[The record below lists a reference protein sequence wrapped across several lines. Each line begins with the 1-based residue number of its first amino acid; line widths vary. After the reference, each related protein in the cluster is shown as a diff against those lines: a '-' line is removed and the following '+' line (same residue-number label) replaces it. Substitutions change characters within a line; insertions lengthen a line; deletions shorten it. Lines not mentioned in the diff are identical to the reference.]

1 MTLGQLAVTVAVL
14 AALGL
19 ATSRF
24 GLSAIPA
31 YILAGLLLGP
41 NDPEILSLI
50 EPSEVTEFVAE
61 LGVIFLLFFL
71 GIEFSLSRLLES
83 GRHLVLGGS
92 VDLIVNASL
101 GLAVGLLMFGP
112 GFPAILVG
120 AAVYISSSAV
130 TVKGLIDF
138 RRLADEETVL
148 VLAIL
153 IFEDLVIAFVL
164 GFASGGGDDVAST
177 LVLVGKVL
185 AFIVAALAASRWL
198 SRPVDRLLD
207 AMPRE
212 FFLLFTVALVVGMSA
227 VAKDL
232 GLSEAIGALM
242 AGVVLSETSVRA
254 EIEERFLGFR
264 DLFAAL
270 FFFVFGLAIDLDA
283 LGSVGLLVALAV
295 AVSLLGKLGGGFA
308 AGRVGGFTRRQ
319 SLNVGAALVAHGEFT
334 IIIAQLASENDA
346 IDAATQA
353 DLAAFAGLYV
363 LATAVI
369 GVVLMKESKR
379 LGRVMFPRRPTLET
393 EGGTHGPRAP

>member
-19 ATSRF
+19 AASRF

-41 NDPEILSLI
+41 NQPEVFSLI

-61 LGVIFLLFFL
+61 LGIIFLLFFL
-71 GIEFSLSRLLES
+71 GLEFSVRRLLES

-92 VDLIVNASL
+92 IDLLVNASL

-112 GFPAILVG
+112 GFAAILLG

-164 GFASGGGDDVAST
+164 GFASGGGGDVAGT
-177 LVLVGKVL
+177 LVLLAKVL
-185 AFIVAALAASRWL
+185 GFVVAALAASQWL

-227 VAKDL
+227 VSKEL

-242 AGVVLSETSVRA
+242 AGVVLAETSVRA

-270 FFFVFGLAIDLDA
+270 FFFVFGLAIDVEA
-283 LGSVGLLVALAV
+283 LGSVGLLVVLAV
-295 AVSLLGKLGGGFA
+295 AVSLVGKLGGGFA
-308 AGRVGGFTRRQ
+308 AGLVGGFTRRQ
-319 SLNVGAALVAHGEFT
+319 SLNAGAALVAHGEFT

-346 IDAATQA
+346 IGASTRA
-353 DLAAFAGLYV
+353 DLTAFAGLYV

-379 LGRVMFPRRPTLET
+379 LGRVLFPARPRLLS